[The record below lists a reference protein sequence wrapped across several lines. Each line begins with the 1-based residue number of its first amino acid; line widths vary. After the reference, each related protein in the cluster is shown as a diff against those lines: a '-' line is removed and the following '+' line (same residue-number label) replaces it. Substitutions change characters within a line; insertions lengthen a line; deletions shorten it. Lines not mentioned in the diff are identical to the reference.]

1 MEGVLIIVKN
11 VKSKILFLFC
21 FLLIG
26 CTKTN
31 KMIDLSNKSIDEI
44 KEYAIKN
51 ELNLEID
58 YEFSDIEKDK
68 IISQSIEVDSNINK
82 NDNLKI
88 IISKGIDYDTLYKEN
103 KVNEL
108 GNIPIMMYHGIVNKL
123 DEDTPYTGGNVD
135 KDGYHRTT
143 ESFIKDLEFY
153 YSEGYRMIRLEDY
166 VKGVIDVPL
175 GKSPIVLT
183 FDDGLENSIKVTGVD
198 DNGII
203 IDPNCAVGI
212 LESFKK
218 KYPDYN
224 VTATFF
230 VNGTLFRQP
239 KYSEQIL
246 NWLVDNGY
254 DIGNHSYNHA
264 DFTKIS
270 ESKSEEEIG
279 KLYNLL
285 DKYIKDKYINIV
297 ALPFGS
303 PYKKSHNNFK
313 HIINSSYEN
322 VVYNTISTLQVGWE
336 ANYSPFSSNFD
347 ESFIKRIRAYDN
359 NGTNFDITHN
369 FNRLK
374 NNKYISDGD
383 KNKIVVPAGSE
394 VNNKFNL
401 EVIYY

>member
-183 FDDGLENSIKVTGVD
+183 FDDGLENSIKVIGVD

-239 KYSEQIL
+239 KYNEQIL

>member
-1 MEGVLIIVKN
+1 MKGVLIIVKN

-239 KYSEQIL
+239 KYNEQIL

-359 NGTNFDITHN
+359 DGTNFDITHN

>member
-239 KYSEQIL
+239 KYNEQIL

-359 NGTNFDITHN
+359 DGTNFDITHN

-383 KNKIVVPAGSE
+383 KNKIVVPAGCE

>member
-103 KVNEL
+103 KVNEF

-239 KYSEQIL
+239 KYNEQIL

>member
-239 KYSEQIL
+239 KYNEQIL

-313 HIINSSYEN
+313 HIINSNYEN

-359 NGTNFDITHN
+359 DGTNFDITHN

>member
-58 YEFSDIEKDK
+58 YEFSDTEKDK

-239 KYSEQIL
+239 KYNEQIL

>member
-239 KYSEQIL
+239 KYNEQIL

-359 NGTNFDITHN
+359 DGTNFDITHN

>member
-58 YEFSDIEKDK
+58 YKFSDIEKDK

-203 IDPNCAVGI
+203 IYPNCAV
-212 LESFKK
+212 
-218 KYPDYN
+218 
-224 VTATFF
+224 
-230 VNGTLFRQP
+230 
-239 KYSEQIL
+239 
-246 NWLVDNGY
+246 
-254 DIGNHSYNHA
+254 
-264 DFTKIS
+264 
-270 ESKSEEEIG
+270 
-279 KLYNLL
+279 
-285 DKYIKDKYINIV
+285 
-297 ALPFGS
+297 
-303 PYKKSHNNFK
+303 
-313 HIINSSYEN
+313 
-322 VVYNTISTLQVGWE
+322 
-336 ANYSPFSSNFD
+336 
-347 ESFIKRIRAYDN
+347 
-359 NGTNFDITHN
+359 
-369 FNRLK
+369 
-374 NNKYISDGD
+374 
-383 KNKIVVPAGSE
+383 
-394 VNNKFNL
+394 
-401 EVIYY
+401 

>member
-175 GKSPIVLT
+175 GKGPIVLT
-183 FDDGLENSIKVTGVD
+183 FDDGLENSIKVIGVD

-239 KYSEQIL
+239 KYNEQIL

>member
-1 MEGVLIIVKN
+1 
-11 VKSKILFLFC
+11 
-21 FLLIG
+21 
-26 CTKTN
+26 
-31 KMIDLSNKSIDEI
+31 MIDLSNKSIDEI

-239 KYSEQIL
+239 KYNEQIL

>member
-183 FDDGLENSIKVTGVD
+183 FDDGLENSIKVTGVN

-239 KYSEQIL
+239 KYNEQIL

-369 FNRLK
+369 FNRIK

>member
-1 MEGVLIIVKN
+1 MKGVLIIVKN
-11 VKSKILFLFC
+11 VKSKILLLFC

-108 GNIPIMMYHGIVNKL
+108 GNIPIMMYHGIVNKF
-123 DEDTPYTGGNVD
+123 DDDTPYTGGNVD

-239 KYSEQIL
+239 KYNEQIL

-359 NGTNFDITHN
+359 DGTNFDITHN

>member
-1 MEGVLIIVKN
+1 MKN

-239 KYSEQIL
+239 KYNEQIL

>member
-11 VKSKILFLFC
+11 VKNKILLLFC

-123 DEDTPYTGGNVD
+123 DKDTPYTGGNVD

-239 KYSEQIL
+239 KYNEQIL

-359 NGTNFDITHN
+359 DGTNFDITHN

-394 VNNKFNL
+394 INNKFNL

>member
-123 DEDTPYTGGNVD
+123 DDDTPYTGGNVD

-239 KYSEQIL
+239 KYNEQIL

>member
-123 DEDTPYTGGNVD
+123 DEDTLYTGGNVD

-239 KYSEQIL
+239 KYNEQIL

>member
-58 YEFSDIEKDK
+58 YEFSNIEKDK

-153 YSEGYRMIRLEDY
+153 YSEGYKMIRLEDY

-239 KYSEQIL
+239 KYNEQIL

-394 VNNKFNL
+394 INNKFNL

>member
-68 IISQSIEVDSNINK
+68 IISQSIEADSNINK

-153 YSEGYRMIRLEDY
+153 YNEGYRMIRLEDY

-239 KYSEQIL
+239 KYNEQIL

>member
-26 CTKTN
+26 FTKTN

-123 DEDTPYTGGNVD
+123 DEDTPYIGGNVD

-183 FDDGLENSIKVTGVD
+183 FDDGLENSIKVIGVD

-239 KYSEQIL
+239 KYNEQIL

-394 VNNKFNL
+394 INNKFNL

>member
-239 KYSEQIL
+239 KYNEQIL

>member
-239 KYSEQIL
+239 KYNEQIL

-383 KNKIVVPAGSE
+383 KNKIVPAGSE

>member
-239 KYSEQIL
+239 KYNEQIL

-383 KNKIVVPAGSE
+383 KNKIVVTAGSE

>member
-68 IISQSIEVDSNINK
+68 IISQSIEADSNINK

-239 KYSEQIL
+239 KYNEQIL